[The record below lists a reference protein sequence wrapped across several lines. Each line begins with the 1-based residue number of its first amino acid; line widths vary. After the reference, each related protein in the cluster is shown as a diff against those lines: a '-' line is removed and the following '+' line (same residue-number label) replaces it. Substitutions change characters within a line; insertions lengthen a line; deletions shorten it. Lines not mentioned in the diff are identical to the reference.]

1 MDRLHLMD
9 QHALPHQRKVYT
21 QMENY
26 FEHTSCSDL
35 EQEGKEKICALQ
47 AFVKGSSQFTYSDIA
62 DRTDF
67 RLKWTKHGER
77 AVLRSSPQSQS
88 GGSG

>member
-1 MDRLHLMD
+1 MDRLHLINGSTCIATPEKSIHTD
-9 QHALPHQRKVYT
+9 GKL
-21 QMENY
+21 
-26 FEHTSCSDL
+26 FEHKSFLD
-35 EQEGKEKICALQ
+35 GKERICALQ
-47 AFVKGSSQFTYSDIA
+47 ALVKGSSQFTYSDIA